1 MVQFTLNRGVHV
13 REHVYGN
20 ALIHRARNQAL
31 AQMRPEATH
40 VFFVDD
46 DMLPPPDA
54 LVRLLN
60 VRKPVVSALCTT
72 RSYADLRIAAKV
84 YDPDTDGFGALSRLN
99 LSRVVCGPF
108 AVGTAFLL
116 LDRGTVDRL
125 IEYYLGAQDWVDERL
140 RELSRLHVRVEYR
153 ERERLRKEALR
164 RELFERQQILRIF
177 DYPVNEGEMQLGE
190 DICLGR
196 KLLNLGIEVAIDA
209 TTQVGH
215 LGEYPYT
222 ISDVMQREDEALTV

>member
-1 MVQFTLNRGVHV
+1 MVQFSQNRGVQV

-20 ALIHRARNQAL
+20 ALIHRARNMAL
-31 AQMRPEATH
+31 AQMLPEATH

-54 LVRLLN
+54 LVRLLD
-60 VRKPVVSALCTT
+60 VDKPVVSALCTT

-84 YDPDTDGFGALSRLN
+84 YDPDTDGFGGLGRINISK
-99 LSRVVCGPF
+99 VVTGPF

-116 LDRGTVDRL
+116 INRRTVEL
-125 IEYYLGAQDWVDERL
+125 LTEYYLTAQDWVDENL
-140 RELSRLHVRVEYR
+140 RMLNRMHVRFEQR
-153 ERERLRKEALR
+153 ERERLRKESLR
-164 RELFERQQILRIF
+164 REHFERQQILRVF

-222 ISDVMQREDEALTV
+222 ISDVMQRDDETA